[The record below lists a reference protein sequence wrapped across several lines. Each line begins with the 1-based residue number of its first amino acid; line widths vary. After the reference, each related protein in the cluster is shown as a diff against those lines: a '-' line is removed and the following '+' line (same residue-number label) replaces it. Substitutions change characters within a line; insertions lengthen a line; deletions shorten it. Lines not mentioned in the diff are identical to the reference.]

1 MKFIR
6 FTIMAAVILASSSY
20 AKVNI
25 NEANVD
31 ELSALK
37 GIRTVKAE
45 AIIEYRTEHGDF
57 TEIEALSDVKG
68 IGDATVAKIKDDI
81 KLDGETDLSDI
92 SH

>member
-1 MKFIR
+1 MKFIK
-6 FTIMAAVILASSSY
+6 FTIMTAIILASSSY

-37 GIRTVKAE
+37 GIGTVKAE

>member
-1 MKFIR
+1 MKFIK
-6 FTIMAAVILASSSY
+6 FTIMTAIILTSSSY

-37 GIRTVKAE
+37 GIGTVKAE